1 MICKNPVPKSL
12 IEDPMDLQYSEE
24 WLAFVAEIYYYLDI
38 NENGQI
44 STAELDHMFSQIV
57 DQGSGL
63 SLD

>member
-1 MICKNPVPKSL
+1 M
-12 IEDPMDLQYSEE
+12 EDPTDLQYSEE

-44 STAELDHMFSQIV
+44 STAELDHMYSQIV